1 MTKTGASRLS
11 RWGYRA
17 ESFID
22 RFRPARSSD
31 DLMVDSYTGYA
42 TPEGVVVRGRVLTRR
57 QLRATP
63 LKPGLPTNLRA
74 MVALFLTREVSD
86 VEVVVEGIIG
96 HSDEEGYFSIRVPV
110 TDPETTFLNVSL
122 PKYGYECQAPV
133 VVPHP
138 QARIGIISDIDD
150 TILQTGA
157 WSILRN
163 LWTTLTGAVESR
175 LIFADTAEL
184 IRLLQDGVN
193 PVFYVSSSPWNL
205 HSFLDAVFRHNE
217 VPFGPKFLR
226 DLGISETQF
235 IKSSH
240 GSHKGD
246 AIDSIVA
253 ANPTLKFVLIGDTGQ
268 HDGKVYLDAIA
279 RHEGRI
285 IEVCLRGAGPLDI
298 IDEQWADE
306 IRATGV
312 AFYSGPTFEPL
323 LTETR

>member
-1 MTKTGASRLS
+1 MTEHRGTWLTRSAHRV
-11 RWGYRA
+11 
-17 ESFID
+17 ESIID
-22 RFRPARSSD
+22 RFRPARPTD
-31 DLMVDSYTGYA
+31 DLVIEPYTGYA
-42 TPEGVVVRGRVLTRR
+42 TPQGIVVRGRVLSRR
-57 QLRATP
+57 QRRNTAAR
-63 LKPGLPTNLRA
+63 PGLLTNLRA
-74 MVALFLTREVSD
+74 MVMLFLTREVSD
-86 VEVVVEGIIG
+86 VEVGVEGITG
-96 HSDEEGYFSIRVPV
+96 HSDEEGYFTIRVPV
-110 TDPETTFLNVSL
+110 SDPETTFLKVRL
-122 PKYGYECQAPV
+122 PEYGYECQAPV

-138 QARIGIISDIDD
+138 QAWIGIISDIDD

-175 LIFADTAEL
+175 RIFADAAEL
-184 IRLLQDGVN
+184 IRLRQDGIN

-205 HSFLDAVFRHNE
+205 HGFLDAVFRHNDI
-217 VPFGPKFLR
+217 PFGPKFLR

-246 AIDSIVA
+246 AIDTIVT

-285 IEVCLRGAGPLDI
+285 IEVCLRSAGPLDM

-323 LTETR
+323 LTETG